1 MFFGVSAQSG
11 ARLLL
16 CDSAGGGSTQPHR
29 GQDFFSVYP
38 ICNSAGV
45 GVNTQ
50 ILFLK
55 LRWASPRHYTD
66 CLKKIWTH
74 LNLQSSHPFKW
85 HERGLTFPPPDW
97 GTLRIIQTWTFW
109 HSDWG
114 MLREGLG
121 ASYPRHYTDCLK
133 EIWTHLNLQPSH
145 PFKWH
150 ERFFFCIC
158 SLWFR
163 LNVLTF
169 PPPDWGMLR
178 IIQTWTFWHSDWG
191 MLRSLLTRSN
201 DTKEFF
207 WYLRP
212 SA

>member
-29 GQDFFSVYP
+29 GQDFFQRLP
-38 ICNSAGV
+38 NLQQCR
-45 GVNTQ
+45 
-50 ILFLK
+50 
-55 LRWASPRHYTD
+55 RWSKHSDFVFKTTMGFSPTLHYTD

-85 HERGLTFPPPDW
+85 HERGLAFPPPDW

-150 ERFFFCIC
+150 EIVFFVFAA
-158 SLWFR
+158 F
-163 LNVLTF
+163 
-169 PPPDWGMLR
+169 D
-178 IIQTWTFWHSDWG
+178 
-191 MLRSLLTRSN
+191 
-201 DTKEFF
+201 
-207 WYLRP
+207 

>member
-55 LRWASPRHYTD
+55 LRWASLRHYTD

-145 PFKWH
+145 RFKWH
-150 ERFFFCIC
+150 ERVFF
-158 SLWFR
+158 
-163 LNVLTF
+163 VLF
-169 PPPDWGMLR
+169 AAFD
-178 IIQTWTFWHSDWG
+178 
-191 MLRSLLTRSN
+191 
-201 DTKEFF
+201 
-207 WYLRP
+207 